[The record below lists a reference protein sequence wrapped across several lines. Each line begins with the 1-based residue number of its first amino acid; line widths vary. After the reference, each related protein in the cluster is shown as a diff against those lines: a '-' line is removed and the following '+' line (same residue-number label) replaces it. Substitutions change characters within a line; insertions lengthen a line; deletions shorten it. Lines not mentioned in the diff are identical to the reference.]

1 MNKKEVDGLRKLN
14 NELEKSMSKKSDKV
28 YTDMVVYLRVSN
40 LTQLQQEQ
48 VRRDLI
54 GMIIDG
60 EKRDQSI
67 DEIIGTDYK
76 DVCDEI
82 IVVFPV
88 RTLKDRI
95 LEVIST
101 YSLCI
106 SILFIIFTVG
116 EFIGNF
122 IKGSDL
128 WRVNFEMYQLILMP
142 AIIII
147 ANIIVKSI
155 CEDPFK
161 KENKEVGK
169 KGKVIGF
176 IKLWSILFIVF
187 GLAFLFT
194 VKFKA

>member
-1 MNKKEVDGLRKLN
+1 
-14 NELEKSMSKKSDKV
+14 
-28 YTDMVVYLRVSN
+28 
-40 LTQLQQEQ
+40 
-48 VRRDLI
+48 
-54 GMIIDG
+54 MIIDG

-82 IVVFPV
+82 IAAFPV

-122 IKGSDL
+122 I
-128 WRVNFEMYQLILMP
+128 
-142 AIIII
+142 
-147 ANIIVKSI
+147 
-155 CEDPFK
+155 
-161 KENKEVGK
+161 
-169 KGKVIGF
+169 
-176 IKLWSILFIVF
+176 
-187 GLAFLFT
+187 
-194 VKFKA
+194 